1 MARGYKPSRPAEEVL
16 TVLAHVHAAA
26 EISKNVEG
34 CSGFFDFYLANALT
48 DRQLAIWK
56 TFQQTCDR
64 TRADIVKLLEKEKKN
79 A

>member
-48 DRQLAIWK
+48 DRQRAIWHTFKK
-56 TFQQTCDR
+56 TCVKTK
-64 TRADIVKLLEKEKKN
+64 ADIAKMLKEKN
-79 A
+79 